1 MERTSVGARRPFIIP
16 RPALTPSLPTAPR
29 GRPDRV
35 PIPDITSGARGGAL
49 ALAIII
55 AIVHAYSASGIRV
68 NRPALGGT
76 VPISTAKSR
85 RPALL
90 TPCPAFIDHPVL
102 GGTSRFQV

>member
-1 MERTSVGARRPFIIP
+1 MSRVRAELGLSRS
-16 RPALTPSLPTAPR
+16 AL
-29 GRPDRV
+29 V
-35 PIPDITSGARGGAL
+35 AL
-49 ALAIII
+49 ALLLGCDYCPGG
-55 AIVHAYSASGIRV
+55 VPGVGGQSALSIRV